1 MYQDLLDIFSS
12 REFEVFAVLAEGVS
26 VKDISS
32 LLNLRPKTVW
42 VHRMHIMKKLG
53 VYNLSAITCLTVRH
67 EVIVV

>member
-1 MYQDLLDIFSS
+1 M
-12 REFEVFAVLAEGVS
+12 FAVLAEGVS